1 MNLLLIFGPPAVGKM
16 TVGQEIAKRTGMRV
30 LHNHMTIDLV
40 LNFFEFG
47 TPAFERLVR
56 SFRIQLL
63 EEIAG
68 SDLPG
73 VIVTLVYAL
82 DLEEDHIF
90 VEEISEIFQKQGGKV
105 WFLELEASLEER
117 LKRNK
122 TENRLKHKPTK
133 RDFGLSEG
141 NLLKFNEIYKMN
153 SDEKDI
159 FKETHLKIRSDH
171 LTAAETA
178 ELAVKKLGLGE
189 LVTK

>member
-133 RDFGLSEG
+133 RDFELSEG

-178 ELAVKKLGLGE
+178 ELAIGKLGLGE
-189 LVTK
+189 FVTK

>member
-40 LNFFEFG
+40 LNFFDFG

-56 SFRIQLL
+56 SFRTQLL
-63 EEIAG
+63 EEIAA

-73 VIVTLVYAL
+73 VIFTLVYAL

-90 VEEISEIFQKQGGKV
+90 VEEISEIYRKKGGKV
-105 WFLELEASLEER
+105 WFLELEASLDVR
-117 LKRNK
+117 LVRNK

-133 RDFGLSEG
+133 RNFELSEG
-141 NLLKFNEIYKMN
+141 NLLKFHKIYKMN
-153 SDEKDI
+153 SDATDT
-159 FKETHLKIRSDH
+159 FKETHLKVRSDH

-178 ELAVKKLGLGE
+178 EIAIEKLGLGE
-189 LVTK
+189 LVAK